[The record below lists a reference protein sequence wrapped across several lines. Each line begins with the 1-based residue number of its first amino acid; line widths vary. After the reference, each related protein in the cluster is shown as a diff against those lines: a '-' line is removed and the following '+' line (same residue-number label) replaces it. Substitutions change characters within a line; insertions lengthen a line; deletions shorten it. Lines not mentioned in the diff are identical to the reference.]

1 MWLCCS
7 NKKKTMA
14 STSFTS
20 TSSPLLSLPAELR
33 LQIYRYVLEDSS
45 YHNDTRLLSQ
55 YCGHNTWI
63 SPPISHTCSLIRN
76 ETLPLHFN
84 TQAFTYDLRSPLD
97 DGVKCLTKALQWLRD
112 NGCTMKSLNFKH
124 VNKGILS
131 LQELRKWVECFV
143 EYSDVLPKSENVD
156 FCQQG
161 LRYRQF
167 AVKAAFVLKALVGF
181 SASVNKGIIGSGEE
195 KELEDWIE
203 TFLKKTEEGKVVLG
217 GVKVA
222 EEFVRGFGAAAGGE
236 VQGFNVLRWAL
247 MSGGMIEGL
256 KHAGYT

>member
-1 MWLCCS
+1 
-7 NKKKTMA
+7 MA

-20 TSSPLLSLPAELR
+20 STPSPLLSLPAELR
-33 LQIYRYVLEDSS
+33 LQIYRYVLNDSS
-45 YHNDTRLLSQ
+45 SSFRDPTHLLSQ

-63 SPPISHTCSLIRN
+63 SPPISHTCSLLRN
-76 ETLPLHFN
+76 ETLPLYFS
-84 TQAFTYDLRSPLD
+84 TKQFIYDLRSPLD
-97 DGVKCLTKALQWLRD
+97 DGVKCLLKALQWLRD
-112 NGCTMKSLNFKH
+112 NKLSMKSLKFKH
-124 VNKGILS
+124 ASKGILS

-143 EYSDVLPKSENVD
+143 EYSDVLPKFENID

-167 AVKAAFVLKALVGF
+167 AVQAALVLKALIGF
-181 SASVNKGIIGSGEE
+181 SGSVNKNIIGSGEE
-195 KELEDWIE
+195 KELEEWIE
-203 TFLKKTEEGKVVLG
+203 RFLEKTEEGKSVLR

>member
-1 MWLCCS
+1 
-7 NKKKTMA
+7 MA
-14 STSFTS
+14 STFSTS
-20 TSSPLLSLPAELR
+20 TPSPLLSLPAELR

-45 YHNDTRLLSQ
+45 SQHKTHLLSQ
-55 YCGHNTWI
+55 YCGHNTWF

-76 ETLPLHFN
+76 ETLPLYFN
-84 TQAFTYDLRSPLD
+84 TADFIYDLRSPLD
-97 DGVKCLTKALQWLRD
+97 DGVTCLLKALRWLRR
-112 NGCTMKSLNFKH
+112 NNLVMTKLRFKH
-124 VNKGILS
+124 VSKGILS
-131 LQELRKWVECFV
+131 IQELRKWVEYFV
-143 EYSDVLPKSENVD
+143 EYSDVLPNSENIE

-167 AVKAAFVLKALVGF
+167 AGQAAGVLKALIGF
-181 SASVNKGIIGSGEE
+181 SASVNKCIIGSGEE
-195 KELEDWIE
+195 KELEEWIE
-203 TFLKKTEEGKVVLG
+203 KFLEKTEEGKIVLRG
-217 GVKVA
+217 IKVA

>member
-1 MWLCCS
+1 
-7 NKKKTMA
+7 MA
-14 STSFTS
+14 STTFSS
-20 TSSPLLSLPAELR
+20 TPSPLLSLPAELR
-33 LQIYRYVLEDSS
+33 LQIYRYVLDDSFRQNNS
-45 YHNDTRLLSQ
+45 HLLSQ

-76 ETLPLHFN
+76 EILPLYFN
-84 TQAFTYDLRSPLD
+84 TANFIYDLRSPLD
-97 DGVKCLTKALQWLRD
+97 DGVKCLTKALQWLRH
-112 NGCTMKSLNFKH
+112 NKLVMTKLRFKH
-124 VNKGILS
+124 VSKGILS
-131 LQELRKWVECFV
+131 IKELRKWVECFV
-143 EYSDVLPKSENVD
+143 EYSDVLPQSENIE

-167 AVKAAFVLKALVGF
+167 AGQAAGVLKALIGF

-195 KELEDWIE
+195 KELEEWIE
-203 TFLKKTEEGKVVLG
+203 RFLEKTEEGKIVLRG
-217 GVKVA
+217 IKVA

-256 KHAGYT
+256 KYAEYA